1 MKVFRYAAV
10 ASSFTNMLH
19 TPGISCISLLTHC
32 IDKTKALNA
41 YSGFVRIL
49 GPLVIDDMSW
59 NWPEGRESLSLCRRR
74 IVVEAS
80 LAQML
85 KSICQKINTFQ
96 AGIRSLD
103 KILISF
109 FRR

>member
-1 MKVFRYAAV
+1 M
-10 ASSFTNMLH
+10 FTELGGLLVMTH
-19 TPGISCISLLTHC
+19 TPGISCTSLLTHC

-80 LAQML
+80 LAQ
-85 KSICQKINTFQ
+85 KSICQKIDTYQ
-96 AGIRSLD
+96 AEMCFLD
-103 KILISF
+103 KKFIF
-109 FRR
+109 FSTLYMTST